1 MVLCWLDTVTEGR
14 GRPMNNILL
23 INNVLSEASLFYAL
37 NSRYSCQKN
46 LGFET
51 AVSLTNGWFAEDDT
65 CAGLTAAQIICQGTS
80 VQTDR
85 TLRYG
90 RAFLGMHSTYYLYSS
105 STIYVRTQAAMGS

>member
-65 CAGLTAAQIICQGTS
+65 CAGLTAAQIICQGACTS
-80 VQTDR
+80 VQTEH
-85 TLRYG
+85 YG
-90 RAFLGMHSTYYLYSS
+90 MGARFCACTVPTTFTVLG
-105 STIYVRTQAAMGS
+105 TI